1 MDRLTRFQD
10 GFLAALAVLGAIA
23 TVMLM
28 LHVGTDIVMRNLWNA
43 PIPATWEIVTH
54 YYMVA
59 LAFIPLA
66 WVEKTGGM
74 VQVEVIN
81 GMLSPRMRLLS
92 DILVAVIAVAIY
104 ATLARVTWNAA
115 VGRTNVG
122 AFVMANQTRVITWP
136 AYWLPPLGFGL
147 AAISVALRGFRLALG
162 GKA

>member
-1 MDRLTRFQD
+1 MRRLGTLQD
-10 GFLAALAVLGAIA
+10 ILLAGLAIIGAIA
-23 TVMLM
+23 TTLLM
-28 LHVGTDIVMRNLWNA
+28 LHVVADVAMRNLFNR
-43 PIPATWEIVTH
+43 PIPATYEVVVN

-59 LAFIPLA
+59 MAFVPLA
-66 WVEKTGGM
+66 WIEKTGGM

-104 ATLARVTWNAA
+104 ATLAWVTWNAA

>member
-1 MDRLTRFQD
+1 MDRLTQLQD

-28 LHVGTDIVMRNLWNA
+28 LHVGTDIVMRNIWNA
-43 PIPATWEIVTH
+43 PIPGTWEIVTH

-81 GMLSPRMRLLS
+81 GALSPRMRWLS
-92 DILVAVIAVAIY
+92 DLLVAVIAVAIY
-104 ATLARVTWNAA
+104 GTLAWVTWQAA
-115 VGRTNVG
+115 VSRTNVG
-122 AFVMANQTRVITWP
+122 AFVLANQTRIITWP

-147 AAISVALRGFRLALG
+147 AALSVALRGLKLARG